1 MSQSPR
7 NPKEEAVRLLD
18 MHSEIKYGSDM
29 AAIIRNVYPGAKE
42 HARATVLDIIKAL
55 EITTGHCTL
64 SDQDRTEV
72 RRDID
77 YWIDVER
84 EIHKL

>member
-7 NPKEEAVRLLD
+7 NPKEEAQRF
-18 MHSEIKYGSDM
+18 YGGHYSIASRQTDPKKFTSAVVKTHAVM
-29 AAIIRNVYPGAKE
+29 T
-42 HARATVLDIIKAL
+42 ARAIIKAL

-72 RRDID
+72 RRDIN
-77 YWIDVER
+77 YWIEVER